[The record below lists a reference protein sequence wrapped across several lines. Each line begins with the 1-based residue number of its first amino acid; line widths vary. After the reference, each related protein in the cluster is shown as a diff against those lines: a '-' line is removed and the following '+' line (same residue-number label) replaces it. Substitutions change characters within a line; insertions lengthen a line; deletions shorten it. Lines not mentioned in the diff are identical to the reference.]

1 MNQPTSQ
8 MPPPPIAPIATA
20 TIAPPA
26 ARPAARPAPIASLHG
41 WLIVLVCL
49 LGISTGPAAFGLSSL
64 GLLSKPLAAHFGWS
78 RTQISAAVSLM
89 MLATALSMPFVGRL
103 VDRFGARRILIPSI
117 VLLAGCFAVV
127 PFVTHY
133 WQFMAAYLAMG
144 TLAVGTNSV
153 PYMRILA
160 TWFDRRRGLAIGIAG
175 SGTGLGFAYVPL
187 LTEALIRH
195 WGWQGTYFGLA
206 AVLLGITLP
215 LAVLVLRESPAG
227 NHADPERPASSGT
240 GLLPSEA
247 MKTRDFWILAGI
259 FVGLAFVL
267 YGLIP
272 HLVPMLIDRG
282 IPAGTAALI
291 ASVFGLAAF
300 GGRLL
305 IGLLIDKY
313 DARRIAL
320 FFFSLSAGGL
330 LILATSAPA
339 PMLLVVALLLGG
351 SLGAE
356 VDMLAYLCSR
366 YFGLRSFAQIFSLL
380 FAAVMVAM
388 GLGPLAF
395 GIVFDTTGSYGAIL
409 ALGVPICLAA
419 IGLVLLLKPYE
430 ERARGAQISQT

>member
-1 MNQPTSQ
+1 MSFEST
-8 MPPPPIAPIATA
+8 APAPNPATA
-20 TIAPPA
+20 TATA
-26 ARPAARPAPIASLHG
+26 AATVTVTTTSAGSLRA
-41 WLIVLVCL
+41 WLIVFVCL
-49 LGISTGPAAFGLSSL
+49 FGISTGPAAFGLASL
-64 GLLSKPLAAHFGWS
+64 GLLSEPLAAQFGWS

-89 MLATALSMPFVGRL
+89 MLATALSMPLVGRL
-103 VDRFGARRILIPSI
+103 VDRFGARRVLLPSI
-117 VLLAGCFAVV
+117 VILAGCFAVV
-127 PFVTHY
+127 PFVTQY

-144 TLAVGTNSV
+144 TIAVGTNSV

-160 TWFDRRRGLAIGIAG
+160 SWFDRRRGLAIGIAG

-187 LTEALIRH
+187 LTEALISR
-195 WGWQGTYFGLA
+195 WGWQDAYFGLA
-206 AVLLGITLP
+206 AVLLFITLP
-215 LAVLVLRESPAG
+215 LTVLILRESPEGAHEDDQQTSAG
-227 NHADPERPASSGT
+227 ST
-240 GLLPSEA
+240 GLLPGEA

-282 IPAGTAALI
+282 VPATTAALI
-291 ASVFGLAAF
+291 ASIFGLAAF

-305 IGLLIDKY
+305 IGFLIDKY

-330 LILATSAPA
+330 LILATSAPT

-356 VDMLAYLCSR
+356 VDMLAYLSSR

-409 ALGVPICLAA
+409 ALGVPICIAA
-419 IGLVLLLKPYE
+419 IGLVLLLKPYA

>member
-1 MNQPTSQ
+1 

-20 TIAPPA
+20 TIAPSAAPPA
-26 ARPAARPAPIASLHG
+26 AHPAPIASLHG

-117 VLLAGCFAVV
+117 VLLAGCFAAV
-127 PFVTHY
+127 PFVTYY

-227 NHADPERPASSGT
+227 NPADPERPASSGT

-305 IGLLIDKY
+305 IGCLIDKY

-330 LILATSAPA
+330 IILATSAPA

-430 ERARGAQISQT
+430 ERARGTQISQT